1 MRRILR
7 IAAVLAMV
15 LIVVL
20 SASAGI
26 MRWDLA
32 AMLCAVL
39 CCVPFFLAFEKRMPD
54 RRTPSAA
61 ELVLCAVMTAFSAA
75 GRFIF
80 APLPF
85 FKPVT
90 AIVVLTGMYL
100 NPQAGFMTGA
110 LSALISNIWFGQ
122 GAWTPFQMLSWGLIG
137 YAAGLLNRKKV
148 LEKPLW
154 LCVFGVVA
162 GCFYSLV
169 MDVWTTLSADG
180 SFVFARWLAA
190 AAAALPVTC
199 VYCVSN
205 VIFLLA
211 LRKPLARRFGRLKEK
226 YGIFAED

>member
-1 MRRILR
+1 MKKLIQ
-7 IAAVLAMV
+7 IAALLAV
-15 LIVVL
+15 PLVVAL
-20 SASAGI
+20 SACGFL
-26 MRWDLA
+26 RWDLSA
-32 AMLCAVL
+32 VICAVL
-39 CCVPFFLAFEKRMPD
+39 CCAAFFVSFEKRAP
-54 RRTPSAA
+54 TAA

-90 AIVVLTGMYL
+90 AVVVLTGMYL
-100 NPQAGFMTGA
+100 SPQAGFLTGA

-137 YAAGLLNRKKV
+137 FAAGLLNRKKA
-148 LEKPLW
+148 LEKAPW
-154 LCVFGVVA
+154 LCLYAVAA

-180 SFVFARWLAA
+180 GFVFSRWLAA
-190 AAAALPVTC
+190 VAAAAPVTA

-205 VIFLLA
+205 VVFLLA
-211 LRKPLARRFGRLKEK
+211 LRKPTARRLGRLKEK
-226 YGIFAED
+226 YGVFLDNA